1 MAMLEKHRIEVYNA
15 FVTLVGEEAAQ
26 AMMSQFPARDVEE
39 PVTKAD
45 LAVSVAELRTEMGD
59 LRTGLRGEMAD
70 LRTEMADLRTDVRT
84 EIADLRAEMHREL
97 HALGDRLTNRMITVA
112 GVGLAAMT
120 GLLALFT

>member
-15 FVTLVGEEAAQ
+15 FVALVGEEAAQ

-45 LAVSVAELRTEMGD
+45 LAVGLAE
-59 LRTGLRGEMAD
+59 
-70 LRTEMADLRTDVRT
+70 LRTEMADLR
-84 EIADLRAEMHREL
+84 AELHREL
-97 HALGDRLTNRMITVA
+97 QALGDRLTNRMVTVA
-112 GVGLAAMT
+112 GVGLAAIT